1 MLQDNY
7 SKSFYLLFGFVV
19 FCIVKNNKKL
29 SSVEEEEK
37 EFGESLDVCFLI
49 QDISLASPSHMW
61 KTLLLLC
68 TFETAAILV
77 ESSKALETE
86 FEELHVGH
94 QTRFIGIHP
103 LSVFPIYSMYV
114 CMHFSNHS
122 FTEYSLAQCK
132 SAKLILVTI
141 IYYYYWTFSIAA
153 LMYQIFYKM
162 FFWTKILPM
171 RQNNTSRPISII
183 CYFSY
188 LG

>member
-1 MLQDNY
+1 M
-7 SKSFYLLFGFVV
+7 
-19 FCIVKNNKKL
+19 KKKK
-29 SSVEEEEK
+29 K

-122 FTEYSLAQCK
+122 FTEYSAMQISQAYFGDDHLLLLLNIFNSCANV
-132 SAKLILVTI
+132 SNIL
-141 IYYYYWTFSIAA
+141 
-153 LMYQIFYKM
+153 
-162 FFWTKILPM
+162 
-171 RQNNTSRPISII
+171 QNVFLNKKFT
-183 CYFSY
+183 YV
-188 LG
+188 

>member
-1 MLQDNY
+1 M
-7 SKSFYLLFGFVV
+7 LLFFGLSKIIKS
-19 FCIVKNNKKL
+19 CRQLKKKKK
-29 SSVEEEEK
+29 K

-61 KTLLLLC
+61 KTLLLC

-114 CMHFSNHS
+114 CTLVITVLLNIVHS
-122 FTEYSLAQCK
+122 SSLAQCK

-162 FFWTKILPM
+162 FFWTKSLPM
-171 RQNNTSRPISII
+171 CKMIFQGRFPFVTLLI
-183 CYFSY
+183 CVNVPLTMTMS
-188 LG
+188 

>member
-1 MLQDNY
+1 M
-7 SKSFYLLFGFVV
+7 
-19 FCIVKNNKKL
+19 KKKK
-29 SSVEEEEK
+29 K

-61 KTLLLLC
+61 KTLLLC

-141 IYYYYWTFSIAA
+141 IYYI
-153 LMYQIFYKM
+153 LLLNIFNSCANVSN
-162 FFWTKILPM
+162 IL
-171 RQNNTSRPISII
+171 QNIFLNKKFT
-183 CYFSY
+183 YV
-188 LG
+188 

>member
-1 MLQDNY
+1 M
-7 SKSFYLLFGFVV
+7 LLFFGLSKIIKS
-19 FCIVKNNKKL
+19 CRQLKKKKK
-29 SSVEEEEK
+29 K

-162 FFWTKILPM
+162 FFWTKSLPM
-171 RQNNTSRPISII
+171 CKIISQGRFPFVTLLI
-183 CYFSY
+183 CVNVPLPMS
-188 LG
+188 

>member
-1 MLQDNY
+1 M
-7 SKSFYLLFGFVV
+7 
-19 FCIVKNNKKL
+19 KKKK
-29 SSVEEEEK
+29 K

-122 FTEYSLAQCK
+122 FTEYSACIVVVLHNANQP
-132 SAKLILVTI
+132 SLFWWRSSTT
-141 IYYYYWTFSIAA
+141 YYYWTFSIAA

-162 FFWTKILPM
+162 FFWTKSLPM
-171 RQNNTSRPISII
+171 CKIISQGRFPFVTLLI
-183 CYFSY
+183 CVNVPLPMS
-188 LG
+188 